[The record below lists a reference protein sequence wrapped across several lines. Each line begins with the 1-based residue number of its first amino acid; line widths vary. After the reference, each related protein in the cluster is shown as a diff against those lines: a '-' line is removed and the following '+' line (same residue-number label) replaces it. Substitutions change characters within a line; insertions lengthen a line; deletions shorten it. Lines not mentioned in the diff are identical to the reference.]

1 MNATAAPAQS
11 REALVACLHAALDA
25 LEQDDDG
32 AWRRAVDELVQWR
45 TQPLVQGLVR
55 LARELETT
63 LGTGGGNG
71 SLHEACL
78 RLEHV
83 VKVSED
89 ASHHTLDLIQDCG
102 ILLGTLGGDGHD
114 DEATVAAIRSRLSEM
129 TAAQGYQDLTG
140 QIIRSVMKLV
150 DELQKALS
158 ELRELSGGVV
168 EHAQLGE
175 RPPEGGPVIP
185 GVTKGEVATAQTDV
199 DALLSGLGV

>member
-1 MNATAAPAQS
+1 MSTTPAPPAATQG

-25 LEQDDDG
+25 LEREDDT
-32 AWRRAVDELVQWR
+32 AWRRNVDELIQWR

-83 VKVSED
+83 VKVSEE
-89 ASHHTLDLIQDCG
+89 ASHHTLDLIQDCR
-102 ILLGTLGGDGHD
+102 ILLGTLGKGGDD
-114 DEATVAAIRSRLSEM
+114 APTLAAIRSRLSEM

-140 QIIRSVMKLV
+140 QIIR
-150 DELQKALS
+150 
-158 ELRELSGGVV
+158 RVV
-168 EHAQLGE
+168 ELVRAVHEGLGE
-175 RPPEGGPVIP
+175 YADDDARPLQLDPRGHGPSVQGLDGP
-185 GVTKGEVATAQTDV
+185 AATQD
-199 DALLSGLGV
+199 DANQLLSSLGL

>member
-140 QIIRSVMKLV
+140 QIIR
-150 DELQKALS
+150 
-158 ELRELSGGVV
+158 RVV
-168 EHAQLGE
+168 ELVRAVHEGLGE
-175 RPPEGGPVIP
+175 YAPGTRPLQLDNRGHGPA
-185 GVTKGEVATAQTDV
+185 VAGLDDPAATQD
-199 DALLSGLGV
+199 DANQLLSSLGL